1 MTPLGSMSATR
12 VDFGPLLERLKM
24 QLAQNQFGAQ
34 MQQQQQFH
42 QGEMDLAG
50 LKLNAQES
58 QFTRG
63 LAEQQAGREQQG
75 ALVDLLRKALQ
86 GDETALPIPTGTY
99 QDTAT
104 TSVSARLAVPPSRN

>member
-1 MTPLGSMSATR
+1 MTPVGSMSATR
-12 VDFGPLLERLKM
+12 VNFAPLLERLKM

-50 LKLNAQES
+50 LKLSAQES
-58 QFTRG
+58 QFTRS

-75 ALVDLLRKALQ
+75 ALAKAGQAFNERELAQRGALARAGQDLQRR
-86 GDETALPIPTGTY
+86 G
-99 QDTAT
+99 QDIAGGGIK
-104 TSVSARLAVPPSRN
+104 